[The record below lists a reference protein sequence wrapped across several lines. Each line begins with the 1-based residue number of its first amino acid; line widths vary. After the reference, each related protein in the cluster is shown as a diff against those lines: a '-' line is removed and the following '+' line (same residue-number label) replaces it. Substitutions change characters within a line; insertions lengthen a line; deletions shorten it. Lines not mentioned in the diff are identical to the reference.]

1 MKRVLFVFFVVAA
14 LLLSLA
20 GTVAAAP
27 PADNP
32 GKGPP
37 GPFDTPP
44 GFEEGNQSE
53 QAEAAIDAHKPITP
67 GGQFARLVL
76 VHYAKPPWAGKPD
89 EEEKPKDYD
98 AYALSGVSWVVPAG
112 GIPYVIDPDYAPA
125 GSIVEI
131 ELAYEAWDDA
141 TSVELFAEPSV
152 NASVS
157 PSLDGPD
164 FVNTVSWRRIVPPK
178 VIAVTY
184 IWYDPVTMEIIDC
197 DVIMNTKH
205 DWGIDPDGEL
215 EDGVTIEEFDVR
227 NIVTHEAGHVVGL
240 GDLYDKT
247 YSELTMY
254 GYSEEGETKKTSL
267 EDGDKLGTQFLYGE

>member
-1 MKRVLFVFFVVAA
+1 MKKVLLAGLVISA

-20 GTVAAAP
+20 GTVAAAS
-27 PADNP
+27 
-32 GKGPP
+32 PP
-37 GPFDTPP
+37 GE
-44 GFEEGNQSE
+44 FEKGNQSE
-53 QAEAAIDAHKPITP
+53 RAEEAIDAHKPITP
-67 GGQFARLVL
+67 GGQFARLAL

-89 EEEKPKDYD
+89 NGEEEPKDYD
-98 AYALSGVSWVVPAG
+98 TFALLGVEWVVPAG
-112 GIPYVIDPDYAPA
+112 GIPYVIDPDYAPT

-131 ELAYEAWDDA
+131 DLAFDAWDDA

-152 NASVS
+152 NATVN
-157 PSLDGPD
+157 PSLDEPD
-164 FVNTVSWRRIVPPK
+164 LVNTVTWRRIVPPR

-184 IWYDPVTMEIIDC
+184 IWYNPDTMEIVDC

-215 EDGVTIEEFDVR
+215 DGHILEDAFDVR

-240 GDLYDKT
+240 DDLYDKT

-254 GYSEEGETKKTSL
+254 GYSEEGETKKISL
-267 EDGDKLGTQFLYGE
+267 ENGDTLGTQALYGE